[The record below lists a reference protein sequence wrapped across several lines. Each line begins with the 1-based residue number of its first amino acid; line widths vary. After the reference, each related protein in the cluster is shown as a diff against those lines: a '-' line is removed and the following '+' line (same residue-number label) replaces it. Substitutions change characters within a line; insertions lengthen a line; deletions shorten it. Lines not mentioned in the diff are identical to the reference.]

1 MPRALSTDLNIYA
14 GLWVALVR
22 GRVVASGNSAQ
33 ETLLHCRSMRLKDEP
48 VLRYVP
54 SPPVARNKKTAKTN
68 VHHP

>member
-1 MPRALSTDLNIYA
+1 MPRVLSTDLNLYA

-54 SPPVARNKKTAKTN
+54 CRPAKRDKKSANTN
-68 VHHP
+68 VQHA